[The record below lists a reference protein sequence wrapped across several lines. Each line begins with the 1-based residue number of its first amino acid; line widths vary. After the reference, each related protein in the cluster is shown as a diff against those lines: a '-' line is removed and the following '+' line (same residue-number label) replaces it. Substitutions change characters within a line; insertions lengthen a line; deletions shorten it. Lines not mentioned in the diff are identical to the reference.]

1 MSIITAPPTYLPSDR
16 ATALSS
22 GRRPSFAHRLP
33 AGCVHKTSA
42 AEVLLT
48 DAVRTGDDR
57 FTVGAA
63 WFRDRFLHHG
73 GDGRSPDPLLLAETV
88 RQTLIHLSHRFH
100 GAPQGHPFVLDR
112 LDLELAPDAPPLRPG
127 APAHVT
133 LDVTCARTVTTPRRA
148 GLALEATASVDGV
161 LIGRAG
167 IRWEVL
173 HPAFYQVVRHRAARP
188 RTAGAPEH
196 PAAPTGPLRRLAP
209 GEVGY
214 PGDEHVLLA
223 RDSSGTRGGFW
234 LDPDPGH
241 PVLFDHPSDHVPGMI
256 LLEAFRQAGR
266 AMGAPLHPAGLSA
279 TFTAFAEPDLP
290 VAVTVTPGPEVVGR
304 SDGTARWRPA
314 RRRTAV
320 VTAAQRG
327 VVLAAARLAYPA
339 DRQETS

>member
-1 MSIITAPPTYLPSDR
+1 MSIITAPPKYLPSDQ
-16 ATALSS
+16 AAPLSTDP
-22 GRRPSFAHRLP
+22 GISFTHRLP
-33 AGCVHKTSA
+33 AASVHKTSA

-48 DAVRTGDDR
+48 DAVRAGDGR

-63 WFRDRFLHHG
+63 WPRDRFLHHSG
-73 GDGRSPDPLLLAETV
+73 EGRSPDPLLLAETV
-88 RQTLIHLSHRFH
+88 RQTLILLSHRFH
-100 GAPQGHPFVLDR
+100 GVPQGHPFVLDR
-112 LDLELAPDAPPLRPG
+112 LDLELTGGAAPLRPG

-133 LDVTCARTVTTPRRA
+133 LDVTCTRTVTTPRRT
-148 GLALEATASVDGV
+148 GLVLEAAASVDGV

-173 HPAFYQVVRHRAARP
+173 HPAFYQVVRYREARP
-188 RTAGAPEH
+188 TTAGAPER
-196 PAAPTGPLRRLAP
+196 PEAPLGPLRRLAP

-223 RDSSGTRGGFW
+223 RDSSGVRGGFW
-234 LDPDPGH
+234 LDPDPYH
-241 PVLFDHPSDHVPGMI
+241 PVLFDHPSDHVAGMV

-290 VAVTVTPGPEVVGR
+290 VAITVTPGPDRTGR
-304 SDGTARWRPA
+304 AGGPDRP
-314 RRRTAV
+314 RTAE

-327 VVLAAARLAYPA
+327 VVLATARLAYPT

>member
-1 MSIITAPPTYLPSDR
+1 MSIITAPPKYLPSDQ
-16 ATALSS
+16 AAPLSS
-22 GRRPSFAHRLP
+22 GPRLSFSHRLP
-33 AGCVHKTSA
+33 AGSVHKTSA

-48 DAVRTGDDR
+48 DAVRAGDGR
-57 FTVGAA
+57 FTVGAV
-63 WFRDRFLHHG
+63 WLRDRFLHHS

-88 RQTLIHLSHRFH
+88 RQALILLSHRFH
-100 GAPQGHPFVLDR
+100 GVPQGHPFVLDR
-112 LDLELAPDAPPLRPG
+112 LDLELVEGAAPPRPC

-133 LDVTCARTVTTPRRA
+133 LDVTCARTVTTPRRT
-148 GLALEATASVDGV
+148 GLALEAAASVDGV

-173 HPAFYQVVRHRAARP
+173 HPAFYQVVRHREARP
-188 RTAGAPEH
+188 NAAGAPER
-196 PAAPTGPLRRLAP
+196 PEAPVGALRRLAP

-223 RDSSGTRGGFW
+223 RDSSGARGGFW

-241 PVLFDHPSDHVPGMI
+241 PVLFDHPSDHVAGMV

-266 AMGAPLHPAGLSA
+266 AVGTPLHPAGISA

-290 VAVTVTPGPEVVGR
+290 VAITVTPGPDGTGR
-304 SDGTARWRPA
+304 TGGTARM
-314 RRRTAV
+314 TAE

-327 VVLAAARLAYPA
+327 AVLATARLAYST
-339 DRQETS
+339 DRHETPRKDPS

>member
-1 MSIITAPPTYLPSDR
+1 MSIITAPPKYLPSDQ
-16 ATALSS
+16 AVPLSFGS
-22 GRRPSFAHRLP
+22 GISFSHRLP
-33 AGCVHKTSA
+33 AASVHKTSA

-48 DAVRTGDDR
+48 DAVRTGDGR

-63 WFRDRFLHHG
+63 WLRDHFLHHS

-100 GAPQGHPFVLDR
+100 GVPQGHPFVLDR
-112 LDLELAPDAPPLRPG
+112 LDLELADGAAPLRPG

-133 LDVTCARTVTTPRRA
+133 LDVTCTRTVTTPRRT
-148 GLALEATASVDGV
+148 GLALEAAASVDGV
-161 LIGRAG
+161 PIGRAG

-173 HPAFYQVVRHRAARP
+173 DPAFYQVVRHREARP
-188 RTAGAPEH
+188 RTAAGAPRSHE
-196 PAAPTGPLRRLAP
+196 APLGPLRRLAP

-223 RDSSGTRGGFW
+223 RDSADAPGTFW

-241 PVLFDHPSDHVPGMI
+241 PVLFDHPSDHVAGMV

-266 AMGAPLHPAGLSA
+266 ALGAPLHPAGLSA
-279 TFTAFAEPDLP
+279 SFTAFAEPDLP
-290 VAVTVTPGPEVVGR
+290 VAVTVTPGPDGAARTGGPGR
-304 SDGTARWRPA
+304 M
-314 RRRTAV
+314 RTAE

-327 VVLAAARLAYPA
+327 VVLATARLAYPT
-339 DRQETS
+339 DRQETP